1 MVNKTSFE
9 LVCALLANDIKKNNP
24 KKNCLK
30 LILLK
35 ILIKLYVY
43 YLNKFTLIKQLNS
56 QQN

>member
-1 MVNKTSFE
+1 MVNKTSFA

-35 ILIKLYVY
+35 IMIKLYVY
-43 YLNKFTLIKQLNS
+43 YINKFTLGKQLNNR
-56 QQN
+56 QN